1 MLLDKMTLIY
11 GVPISK
17 NTNSFCPEK
26 AKHNIAFKSWSLLL
40 CRILITIVTS
50 YEKQTFNFPN
60 VNWIQF
66 NILCLPLDNFDIL
79 SLIFPRK

>member
-26 AKHNIAFKSWSLLL
+26 AKHNIAFKIGVYCS
-40 CRILITIVTS
+40 VE
-50 YEKQTFNFPN
+50 Y
-60 VNWIQF
+60 
-66 NILCLPLDNFDIL
+66 
-79 SLIFPRK
+79 